1 MFYRQ
6 RGYTNDLLEFF
17 RSRGR
22 LRDSFQYLTSV
33 GKVEQAVLL
42 APFEEMKASIR
53 IKDLNRMQQLLL
65 ISDLRKTQGS
75 CRPVY
80 ADSTHQ
86 HARPGM
92 DELWD
97 ALCRNLMSKSLI
109 MNSHPG
115 QQVEND
121 IDGFA
126 DTRCYLDI
134 IV

>member
-22 LRDSFQYLTSV
+22 LRDAFQYLTSI

-42 APFEEMKASIR
+42 APFEEMKASISIR
-53 IKDLNRMQQLLL
+53 ELNRMQQLLL

-97 ALCRNLMSKSLI
+97 ALYRDLMSKALI
-109 MNSHPG
+109 TTANAG
-115 QQVEND
+115 QQVDNN

-126 DTRCYLDI
+126 ETRRYLDI